1 MQLLESKDAVVGSRV
16 KLAKPDRAYTI
27 GKSNPAMGTQYE
39 CEGTIT
45 FTKSYSDIHVL
56 WDNGRSNS
64 YKSGELCLS
73 AGGNMKSIW

>member
-1 MQLLESKDAVVGSRV
+1 MQLLESKNAMVGSRV
-16 KLAKPDRAYTI
+16 KLAKPNRAYAI
-27 GKSNPAMGTQYE
+27 GRSNPAMGTQYE

-45 FTKSYSDIHVL
+45 TKSYSGIYVL
-56 WDNGRSNS
+56 WDNGCSNS